1 MYDSEVIYQKKT
13 WNPRGLG
20 CGLSLLVL
28 FCAPWVGLYLFSF
41 EEFVHP
47 RTGATL
53 QGGTILAEAAVRMT
67 WWQWL
72 ATVVLGFFPLFV
84 CMISFPLW
92 FLVWRRTVRVT
103 GTLLEIW
110 RGPFKNLGIAQLVCL
125 RLDKIVTVKQ
135 VKVDVMHSWGLVNG
149 NRTVFSSESMPEERD
164 LASAS
169 GLYCGPHALQLTDTE
184 GQSFNVGAP
193 EPDAL
198 AAVLMKARPAITLEK
213 AEPSGSN

>member
-1 MYDSEVIYQKKT
+1 MYDSQVIYQKKT

-20 CGLSLLVL
+20 CGLFLLVM
-28 FCAPWVGLYLFSF
+28 FCAPFFQAYQFLSTHGFPLMPWWAYLAS
-41 EEFVHP
+41 
-47 RTGATL
+47 
-53 QGGTILAEAAVRMT
+53 
-67 WWQWL
+67 
-72 ATVVLGFFPLFV
+72 VVLGFFPLFV
-84 CMISFPLW
+84 MLIAFPLW

-135 VKVDVMHSWGLVNG
+135 VNVHPMHSWAMANG
-149 NRTVFSSESMPEERD
+149 NATDFSSESMPEGRD

-184 GQSFNVGAP
+184 GQSFNVGTP
-193 EPDAL
+193 EPDVL
-198 AAVLMKARPAITLEK
+198 AAVLMKVSPGITLEK

>member
-1 MYDSEVIYQKKT
+1 MDDSKVIYQKKT
-13 WNPRGLG
+13 WNPRTLG
-20 CGLSLLVL
+20 CGLFLLVL

-67 WWQWL
+67 WWEWL
-72 ATVVLGFFPLFV
+72 ATVVVGFFPLFV
-84 CMISFPLW
+84 CKIAFPLW
-92 FLVWRRTVRVT
+92 CLVWRRTVRVT
-103 GTLLEIW
+103 GTYLEIW
-110 RGPFKNLGIAQLVCL
+110 RGPFKNLGIAQLVRL

-164 LASAS
+164 LASAP

-198 AAVLMKARPAITLEK
+198 AAVLMKARPGITLEET
-213 AEPSGSN
+213 EPSGSN

>member
-1 MYDSEVIYQKKT
+1 MDDSKVIYQKKT
-13 WNPRGLG
+13 WNPRTLG
-20 CGLSLLVL
+20 CGLFLLVL

-84 CMISFPLW
+84 CKTAFPLW
-92 FLVWRRTVRVT
+92 CLVWRRTVRVT
-103 GTLLEIW
+103 GTYLEIW
-110 RGPFKNLGIAQLVCL
+110 RGPFKNLGIAQLVRL

-164 LASAS
+164 LASAP

-198 AAVLMKARPAITLEK
+198 AAVLMKARPGITLEET
-213 AEPSGSN
+213 EPSGSN